1 MPNARGKAIDTTFLS
16 LNRIP
21 RYQNIHRD
29 YIAHVIRW
37 SYVLKYL
44 RAQRRHQTFHVL
56 DVGCGREA
64 PLARTLFSNMMTH
77 TTGSY
82 TGVDYG
88 PVERPDSMPVSD
100 HNFKT
105 IFHAHADFVKV
116 TPKSL
121 RPSYDVIV
129 CFEMLE
135 HVEPSHTF
143 AVIRRMR
150 SLCGPGT
157 KVFLSTPC
165 FDPKIGAAANHV
177 NEMSYVALHTLLPVL
192 GLQPVATFGTFAS
205 QRDYKDVMSDAER
218 AVFASLSEYFLP
230 EMLSCIFAP
239 LFPAHSRN
247 VIWELSPITPSV
259 LAKNDLALL
268 LRPDMHMSSSPLWAR
283 DIKKLAKELTK

>member
-1 MPNARGKAIDTTFLS
+1 MPNARGKSIDTTFLS

-29 YIAHVIRW
+29 YIAHVMRW

-44 RAQRRHQTFHVL
+44 RAHKRHQKFHIL

-88 PVERPDSMPVSD
+88 PVSRPDSMPVSE

-105 IFHAHADFVKV
+105 FFHQNADFVNV
-116 TPKSL
+116 AL
-121 RPSYDVIV
+121 ERQSYDVIV

-135 HVEPSHTF
+135 HVEPMHTF
-143 AVIRRMR
+143 RVIQRIR
-150 SLCGPGT
+150 SLCGHVQV

-165 FDPKIGAAANHV
+165 YDAKAGAAANHV
-177 NEMSYVALHTLLPVL
+177 NEMSYDALRILLPVL

-205 QRDYKDVMSDAER
+205 QKDYKPLMTLAQRDVWADLE
-218 AVFASLSEYFLP
+218 EYFLP

-239 LFPAHSRN
+239 LFPAQSRN
-247 VIWELSPITPSV
+247 VIWELSPITSS
-259 LAKNDLALL
+259 LLTKNDLALL
-268 LRPDMHMSSSPLWAR
+268 LRSDMHMSSSPFWAR
-283 DIKKLAKELTK
+283 DVKKLAKELAR